1 MKKIE
6 KAPDDSVKRLE
17 MIIDYLYYK
26 VLHMEGGYLVTDE
39 SYFNDFRMF
48 RDDNCKQ
55 VDGQWIKTIIQYDK
69 EAIRRDYG
77 SIRII
82 DIPKKEI
89 EKYCRTIDW
98 KISADSISWNKDVLD
113 GIKNVFDISLIESD
127 LKLKVHELAYKISNQ
142 ISLDKRQ
149 EILKNHSKLF

>member
-1 MKKIE
+1 MKKFE
-6 KAPDDSVKRLE
+6 KATDDSVKRLE
-17 MIIDYLYYK
+17 LIIDYLYYK
-26 VLHMEGGYLVTDE
+26 VLNMEGGYLVTDE

-55 VDGQWIKTIIQYDK
+55 VDGQWIKTMVQYDK

-82 DIPKKEI
+82 DIPENET
-89 EKYCRTIDW
+89 EKYRRTVDW

-113 GIKNVFDISLIESD
+113 GINNVFAISLIESD

-142 ISLDKRQ
+142 ISVEKRQ
-149 EILKNHSKLF
+149 ELLKNHSKLF